1 VKLDP
6 RTRIRLLGDLKVL
19 AEGGYPMKAEVGEC
33 VLILQANGTEPLG
46 PAVVNRVQEF
56 WDDRHDQHVRFLQVF
71 DPDNP
76 GQDIDGEAKWNLQV
90 AYDYG
95 CKPRMDHDLERGLRP
110 VETIR
115 IPNILDLIAF
125 LRRNV
130 PGAPE
135 TLLVDEGLLLRVGKD
150 RHLIRQEGKEPLIVP
165 IITAAAEY
173 MRGILR
179 KTEERKERVAPMPG
193 RSFPETGVD
202 EPSDEADETDPP
214 ELIEPKP
221 KKPRFSKDG
230 Q

>member
-1 VKLDP
+1 MKLDP

-165 IITAAAEY
+165 IITAVAEY
-173 MRGILR
+173 MRGII
-179 KTEERKERVAPMPG
+179 KEAEEERAKVAQAQG
-193 RSFPETGVD
+193 LSFPETDVD
-202 EPSDEADETDPP
+202 ESPDDADESDPP
-214 ELIEPKP
+214 EVIEPKSR
-221 KKPRFSKDG
+221 KPRFSRDG